1 MRIWSAGHGART
13 LEEFLDLLAGA
24 RIDTCV
30 DIRTA
35 PYSRRHPHF
44 TGAALAASL
53 RERGI
58 DYEHRKALGGWRRS
72 PPGSPHSAL
81 KEPGFRGYAD
91 HLSDRDFG
99 DAYAAMRILANR
111 RRVAFMCSET
121 LWWKCHRRIL
131 ADRLVGGGWEVLHL
145 IRPHVAPESH
155 RLWDLARLTSDG
167 RLVYD
172 QGELALFRDS

>member
-13 LEEFLDLLAGA
+13 GEAFLDLLAAA

-44 TGAALAASL
+44 TGSALGPSL
-53 RERGI
+53 RKRGI
-58 DYEHRKALGGWRRS
+58 GYEHRKALGGWRRS
-72 PPGSPHSAL
+72 PTSSPHAAL

-91 HLSDRDFG
+91 HLSDPEFVE
-99 DAYAAMRILANR
+99 AYAWLRALATE

-131 ADRLVGGGWEVLHL
+131 ADRLVADGWEVLHL
-145 IRPHVAPESH
+145 IKPSAEPEPH

-172 QGELALFRDS
+172 QGELALSRDV

>member
-1 MRIWSAGHGART
+1 MRIWSAGHGARP
-13 LEEFLDLLAGA
+13 LETFLELLAGA
-24 RIDTCV
+24 RVEVCV

-35 PYSRRHPHF
+35 PYSQRHPHF
-44 TGAALAASL
+44 SGAPLAASL

-58 DYEHRKALGGWRRS
+58 GYEHRKALGGWRRS
-72 PPGSPHSAL
+72 PASSPHAAL

-91 HLSDRDFG
+91 HLSHPEFRQ
-99 DAYAAMRILANR
+99 AYAALRALASE
-111 RRVAFMCSET
+111 RRVAFLCSET

-131 ADRLVGGGWEVLHL
+131 ADRLVADGWEVLHL
-145 IRPHVAPESH
+145 VRPGSEPEAH

-172 QGELALFRDS
+172 QGELALFRDP